1 MDLQG
6 IMLKVMDLQGIM
18 LSEKVRQRKTNMTS
32 FHLQVEHK
40 KQTKK
45 PQMKKQNK
53 RETDSQIQSNWWSP
67 EGGRRDVGKIG
78 EGE

>member
-1 MDLQG
+1 
-6 IMLKVMDLQGIM
+6 MDLQGIM

-45 PQMKKQNK
+45 PQMNKQNK
-53 RETDSQIQSNWWSP
+53 RETDS
-67 EGGRRDVGKIG
+67 
-78 EGE
+78 

>member
-1 MDLQG
+1 MGWNTPQ
-6 IMLKVMDLQGIM
+6 ISPTIWVELKSIM

-45 PQMKKQNK
+45 PQMNKQNK
-53 RETDSQIQSNWWSP
+53 RETDS
-67 EGGRRDVGKIG
+67 
-78 EGE
+78 